1 MPQFTPTVIINT
13 TPAVVISG
21 ANIPYEQIKRSL
33 GDYAY
38 YVSSFYI
45 SSNNLSQITGVMT
58 FNYLD
63 KTGNQRF
70 SAITPTIDP
79 YQRNKALYFN
89 AKEDVVIIDGNSQ
102 LSFQFLPQT
111 SILITLYTERV
122 SKEDELNKISPTNFK
137 RLQDIMQIPDLFQEW
152 DDKI

>member
-13 TPAVVISG
+13 TPAVSIAG
-21 ANIPYEQIKRSL
+21 TNITYDQIKRSL

-45 SSNNLSQITGVMT
+45 SSNKLAQISGVMT

-79 YQRNKALYFN
+79 YQQNKALYYN

-102 LSFQFLPQT
+102 ISFPFLPNT
-111 SILITLYTERV
+111 NILITLYTERV
-122 SKEDELNKISPTNFK
+122 SKEDALNKTSPTNFQ
-137 RLQDIMQIPDLFQEW
+137 RLQEIMQIPDLFQEW

>member
-13 TPAVVISG
+13 IPAVTIAG
-21 ANIPYEQIKRSL
+21 TNITYDQIKRSL

-45 SSNNLSQITGVMT
+45 SANNISQISGVMI

-79 YQRNKALYFN
+79 YQLNKALYYN

-102 LSFQFLPQT
+102 ISFQFLPKT

-122 SKEDELNKISPTNFK
+122 SKEDELNKTSPTNFE
-137 RLQDIMQIPDLFQEW
+137 RLQKVMQIPNLFQEW
-152 DDKI
+152 EDKI